1 MRDAAVSWNVQGK
14 LKHAGEKV
22 FLLLLALSFSLNMRM
37 RRHYHRAG
45 LRNTTGPKR
54 RRLSAAHHNVGRVI
68 EHFGRG
74 GDNNLENK
82 QAGRFSSGLRR
93 HYRLW

>member
-1 MRDAAVSWNVQGK
+1 MRDAAVSGNVQGK
-14 LKHAGEKV
+14 LKHVGEKF

-45 LRNTTGPKR
+45 LRNIETEQ
-54 RRLSAAHHNVGRVI
+54 RLSTAHHNVDSVI

-74 GDNNLENK
+74 CDNNLEHK
-82 QAGRFSSGLRR
+82 QAGRFSGGIRP

>member
-1 MRDAAVSWNVQGK
+1 MRDAAVSGNVQGK
-14 LKHAGEKV
+14 LKHVGEKV

-37 RRHYHRAG
+37 RRHYHRAS
-45 LRNTTGPKR
+45 LRAKR
-54 RRLSAAHHNVGRVI
+54 PEGWGSAAHHNFNSVI

-74 GDNNLENK
+74 GDNNLEHK
-82 QAGRFSSGLRR
+82 QAGRFYGGIRP